1 MVASRLC
8 DPAIDRLF
16 EAILKLRDVSECYSV
31 FEDLSTVGELKAMA
45 QRFAVAEMLDE
56 GKTYEEI
63 TAHTGASAATISRV
77 NRCLHYGADGYRL
90 AIDRL
95 RGAESEANSS
105 DPV

>member
-1 MVASRLC
+1 MVASKLS

-16 EAILKLRDVSECYSV
+16 EAILRLREVSECYAV

-63 TAHTGASAATISRV
+63 TARTGASAATISRV

-95 RGAESEANSS
+95 RRTESRTDS
-105 DPV
+105 DASD